1 MKKIITTAALIFS
14 LNNVFSQN
22 KRDTIIV
29 WYSIPCYDSLGN
41 VAITKQTFDHI
52 PTHKDTISFRHR
64 DDSIERAIK
73 ATIDTLKI
81 KGYIQ
86 K

>member
-1 MKKIITTAALIFS
+1 MKKIITTIALIFS

-41 VAITKQTFDHI
+41 VTVYKKTYDHI
-52 PTHKDTISFRHR
+52 PTKQDTVEFGH
-64 DDSIERAIK
+64 
-73 ATIDTLKI
+73 TIDVWNGKTNKI
-81 KGYIQ
+81 NSHKP
-86 K
+86 KK